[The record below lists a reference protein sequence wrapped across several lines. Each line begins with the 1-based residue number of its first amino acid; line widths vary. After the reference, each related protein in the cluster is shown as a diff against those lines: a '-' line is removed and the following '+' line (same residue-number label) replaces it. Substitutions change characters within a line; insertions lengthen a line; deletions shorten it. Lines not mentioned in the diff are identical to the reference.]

1 MDWLAQAS
9 SDCNEVGL
17 YSHLTWA
24 FFTFYIHSRGMLKLV
39 RKICY
44 FSTQRCYQFKI
55 HHQLSD
61 VFVRSFVYWGYC
73 YSVFVPSVRFIL
85 ISEPFTIIQ
94 GISRIEEPRYCLLR
108 TKLKTNHLVCSTSL
122 FLSYIQNF
130 IPRQELSAWLASILY
145 PILWLLPRARCI
157 YAEL

>member
-9 SDCNEVGL
+9 NDCDDVGL

-24 FFTFYIHSRGMLKLV
+24 FFVFYIHSRGMLKLV

-55 HHQLSD
+55 HHR
-61 VFVRSFVYWGYC
+61 VMFSFVYWGYC
-73 YSVFVPSVRFIL
+73 YSAFAPSVRFIL
-85 ISEPFTIIQ
+85 ISELFTIIQ
-94 GISRIEEPRYCLLR
+94 GISRIEEPRYFLLR
-108 TKLKTNHLVCSTSL
+108 TKLNTNHLVCSTSL
-122 FLSYIQNF
+122 FLNYIQNF
-130 IPRQELSAWLASILY
+130 VPRQELSAWLASILY
-145 PILWLLPRARCI
+145 SILWLLPRARCI